1 MSTYVSQ
8 LMQQTGIALPSAT
21 SWQGSDNLADIF
33 SADSNAE
40 KMPIQEQHQ
49 EVVVP
54 QPIQSVSPLLQR
66 LQASPAMEQTMPE
79 TPVEN
84 LSIGDTNV
92 SDAPVAT
99 PTTTPLET
107 PELTVGEQIEV
118 QAAMENVSAPT
129 PHQQQPRH
137 NLEPPSETTT
147 SPPSPLEVV
156 EIRQAEPVKT
166 QQAADPE
173 LTPQTYLQVVRDWV
187 AGTPTVRAEV
197 PAVEIDRPTPNQSDR
212 EVPIDRWRSP
222 TVGITERES
231 TPNHLDWPDPTQPIG
246 VNPDRHSPLA
256 WEQISHGE
264 PQPPNLHQDLMLSIG
279 SIHLTI
285 AAPSPEITPPPP
297 IVPPQA
303 ASAPEAEPFRLSRH
317 YLRFR

>member
-8 LMQQTGIALPSAT
+8 LMQQTGVALPPAT

-40 KMPIQEQHQ
+40 EMPIQEQHQ

-66 LQASPAMEQTMPE
+66 LPASPAMEQTMPE

-84 LSIGDTNV
+84 RAIGDRNV

-99 PTTTPLET
+99 PTTAPLET
-107 PELTVGEQIEV
+107 PELTVGEQVEMH
-118 QAAMENVSAPT
+118 AMENVSAPA
-129 PHQQQPRH
+129 PHQQQSRH

-147 SPPSPLEVV
+147 SPPSPLEMV
-156 EIRQAEPVKT
+156 EIRQAEPVTT

-212 EVPIDRWRSP
+212 EVQSDRWRSRA
-222 TVGITERES
+222 VGITERES
-231 TPNHLDWPDPTQPIG
+231 TPNHLDWQDSTQPIE

-256 WEQISHGE
+256 LEQISHRE

>member
-8 LMQQTGIALPSAT
+8 LMQQTGIALPPAT

-40 KMPIQEQHQ
+40 EMPIQEQHQ

-84 LSIGDTNV
+84 RSIGDRNV

-107 PELTVGEQIEV
+107 SELTVGEQVEM
-118 QAAMENVSAPT
+118 QTAMENVSAPA
-129 PHQQQPRH
+129 PPQQQPRH

-156 EIRQAEPVKT
+156 EIQQAAPVTT

-173 LTPQTYLQVVRDWV
+173 LPPQT
-187 AGTPTVRAEV
+187 
-197 PAVEIDRPTPNQSDR
+197 
-212 EVPIDRWRSP
+212 
-222 TVGITERES
+222 
-231 TPNHLDWPDPTQPIG
+231 
-246 VNPDRHSPLA
+246 
-256 WEQISHGE
+256 
-264 PQPPNLHQDLMLSIG
+264 
-279 SIHLTI
+279 
-285 AAPSPEITPPPP
+285 
-297 IVPPQA
+297 
-303 ASAPEAEPFRLSRH
+303 
-317 YLRFR
+317 